1 MSMSSDV
8 LEYLTKAAQSKSLF
22 QDSESA
28 GRLAE
33 AVRLRSELA
42 AQGGLIILPALEATE
57 SWCKQR
63 ILLMPR
69 LPVAREALTQRAIT
83 AGFRGIA
90 ELVAEIGH
98 GAENALI
105 VALDHQSAYV
115 RLQAAAF
122 LASGPVISKNSIQP
136 LKKVLDKGTEL
147 EVVEIVAVASLLM
160 TRDTDRTTR
169 DELSRFLAH
178 WLENRASA
186 LESGEG
192 KQPGSSFDTSPARVH
207 SMIPRIIFLMAAS
220 EKQ

>member
-122 LASGPVISKNSIQP
+122 LASGVGK
-136 LKKVLDKGTEL
+136 
-147 EVVEIVAVASLLM
+147 
-160 TRDTDRTTR
+160 TRCC
-169 DELSRFLAH
+169 
-178 WLENRASA
+178 
-186 LESGEG
+186 
-192 KQPGSSFDTSPARVH
+192 
-207 SMIPRIIFLMAAS
+207 
-220 EKQ
+220 